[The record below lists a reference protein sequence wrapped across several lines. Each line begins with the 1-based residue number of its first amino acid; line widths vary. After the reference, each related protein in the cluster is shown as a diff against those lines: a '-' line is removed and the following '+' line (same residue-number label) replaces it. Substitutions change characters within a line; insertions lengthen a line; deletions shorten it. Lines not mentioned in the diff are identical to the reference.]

1 MTFMKIGII
10 CAMDE
15 ETDYLL
21 SKLTKYTTKEI
32 GPFKFFEGE
41 TEDGKEV
48 VVSRSGIGKAK
59 AAADTALLISTFNVN
74 YVINSG
80 IAGSMSKE
88 LKINDI
94 VFSTSVSY
102 HDADFTPFGYK
113 IGQMAGEEAVFNASP
128 EMIAK
133 AEIAASTIP
142 NLKDHIKKGLIIS
155 GDQFIN
161 TPEMKEEILKNFPQ
175 AMVTECEGAPIAQI
189 ASSFKIP
196 FIIIRSVSD
205 SADEQET
212 GTYDFNVKSASE
224 NSAKL
229 VLAMIKML

>member
-1 MTFMKIGII
+1 
-10 CAMDE
+10 MDE

-21 SKLTKYTTKEI
+21 SKLAKYTTKEI
-32 GPFKFFEGE
+32 GPFKFYEGE

-59 AAADTALLISTFNVN
+59 AAADTALLISTFNVG

-88 LKINDI
+88 LKLNDI
-94 VFSTSVSY
+94 VFSTSVLY

-113 IGQMAGEEAVFNASP
+113 LGQMPSEEPVFNASP
-128 EMIAK
+128 ELIAK
-133 AEIAASTIP
+133 ADIAASTIP
-142 NLKDHIKKGLIIS
+142 NLKDRIKKGLIIS

-161 TPEMKEEILKNFPQ
+161 TPEQKADILTKFPQ
-175 AMVTECEGAPIAQI
+175 AMVTECEGAPIAHI
-189 ASSFKIP
+189 ATSFKIP

-205 SADEQET
+205 TADEKET

-224 NSAKL
+224 NSARL